1 MMKRRTEDRI
11 EDGIEDETED
21 QEETDI
27 MVKWSRSLKCLRMQ
41 VTKQARF
48 IPFVVSIFIF

>member
-1 MMKRRTEDRI
+1 MKHRTEDRI